1 MNDKK
6 VGFYTLPGYSIKG
19 GGLNVSK
26 NEHVG
31 ILLFDYVDALD
42 FAGPYEV
49 FNLTTYNSE
58 DVKRMFTNNL
68 TEKPF
73 TVSTV
78 SQDGR
83 QITVHNG
90 LKVTPD
96 YSFSNAPAFDIVIV
110 PGGPL
115 KAIQLVQNNEEIIRW
130 IKNYEQKTIASV
142 CTGAFFLAQAGI
154 LNGKKATTNR
164 AALNLLEKHFPDVE
178 VVRGVKYVDEGN
190 VITSAG
196 ISAGIQMA
204 LHVVGK
210 RLGTETARRTA
221 YTIELD

>member
-1 MNDKK
+1 
-6 VGFYTLPGYSIKG
+6 L
-19 GGLNVSK
+19 
-26 NEHVG
+26 
-31 ILLFDYVDALD
+31 
-42 FAGPYEV
+42 
-49 FNLTTYNSE
+49 
-58 DVKRMFTNNL
+58 
-68 TEKPF
+68 
-73 TVSTV
+73 
-78 SQDGR
+78 
-83 QITVHNG
+83 
-90 LKVTPD
+90 
-96 YSFSNAPAFDIVIV
+96 DIVIV

-115 KAIQLVQNNEEIIRW
+115 KAMQLVQNNEEIIRW
-130 IKNYEQKTIASV
+130 IKSYEKKTIASV

-164 AALNLLEKHFPDVE
+164 TALNLLEKNFPDIE
-178 VVRGVKYVDEGN
+178 VIRGVKYVDEGN

>member
-1 MNDKK
+1 MLKQYK
-6 VGFYTLPGYSIKG
+6 
-19 GGLNVSK
+19 
-26 NEHVG
+26 VG

-49 FNLTTYNSE
+49 FNLTTYSSN
-58 DVKRMFTNNL
+58 DVKKLFTNQL
-68 TEKPF
+68 KDKPF
-73 TVSTV
+73 SVSTV

-90 LKVTPD
+90 LQVTPN
-96 YSFSNAPAFDIVIV
+96 YSFSNAPLYDIVII

-115 KAIQLVQNNEEIIRW
+115 KALKLVEGNKEIIAW
-130 IKNYEQKTIASV
+130 IQSYSDKLIASV

-164 AALNLLEKHFPDVE
+164 VALNLLARSFPEVE
-178 VVRGVKYVDEGN
+178 VISGVKFVDEGN
-190 VITSAG
+190 VITAAG

-204 LHVVGK
+204 LHVVSK
-210 RLGTETARRTA
+210 LFDEETAKRTA
-221 YTIELD
+221 HTIELD

>member
-1 MNDKK
+1 M
-6 VGFYTLPGYSIKG
+6 
-19 GGLNVSK
+19 SK

-96 YSFSNAPAFDIVIV
+96 YSFSNAPAFDMVIV

-142 CTGAFFLAQAGI
+142 CT
-154 LNGKKATTNR
+154 
-164 AALNLLEKHFPDVE
+164 
-178 VVRGVKYVDEGN
+178 EGPF
-190 VITSAG
+190 S
-196 ISAGIQMA
+196 
-204 LHVVGK
+204 
-210 RLGTETARRTA
+210 
-221 YTIELD
+221 